1 MPRELADLPFA
12 RFLEPQDALR
22 DEGAYDC
29 AHFDGLSLDDPQL
42 RGVTFTECAISATT
56 VNGGFFRYSRFNDV
70 WLNSTRWIR
79 TDLSETNWM
88 DAEFVMA
95 ALSGVEAFGSVLRR
109 VSFHNCKFDSVNL
122 RGATLTDVSFVD
134 CVLRDVDISEAKATS
149 VSFPGSEISGLS
161 LRNAKLKQVD
171 LRQARSIG
179 VSSGV
184 ESLSGAL
191 VTNHQLLELAPVF
204 AHAFGIVVK
213 DL

>member
-12 RFLEPQDALR
+12 RFLETQDALR

-42 RGVTFTECAISATT
+42 RGVAFTECAISATT
-56 VNGGFFRYSRFNDV
+56 VTGGFFRYSRFNDV
-70 WLNSTRWIR
+70 WLDSTRWFR

-88 DAEFVMA
+88 DTEFVMA

-122 RGATLTDVSFVD
+122 RGAVLTDVSFVD
-134 CVLRDVDISEAKATS
+134 CVLRDVDISEAKLTS
-149 VSFPGSEISGLS
+149 VSFPGSEVSGLS
-161 LRNAKLKQVD
+161 LRNAKLKKVD
-171 LRQARSIG
+171 LREARSIG
-179 VSSGV
+179 ISSGV

-191 VTNHQLLELAPVF
+191 VTNTQLLELAPVF

>member
-12 RFLEPQDALR
+12 RFLEPQETLL

-56 VNGGFFRYSRFNDV
+56 VTGGFFRYSRFNDV
-70 WLNSTRWIR
+70 WLGSTRWIR

-88 DAEFVMA
+88 DAEFVLA
-95 ALSGVEAFGSVLRR
+95 AMSGVEAFGSALRR

-122 RGATLTDVSFVD
+122 RGAVLTDVSFVD
-134 CVLRDVDISEAKATS
+134 CVLRDVDISEAKLTS
-149 VSFPGSEISGLS
+149 VTFPGSEISGLS
-161 LRNAKLKQVD
+161 LRNAKLKKVD
-171 LRQARSIG
+171 LREARSIG
-179 VSSGV
+179 ISSGV

-191 VTNHQLLELAPVF
+191 VTNTQLLELAPVF
-204 AHAFGIVVK
+204 AHSFGILVK